1 MIEKIQHATA
11 SSSEGARGLVK
22 GVLACAFQNMA
33 FMLPT
38 GLLYLLV
45 KDLLAGSTSGR
56 TAFYLLGCL
65 GCFALILLTTWFQ
78 YNGTYFT
85 TYKESGT
92 RRLTLAERLRKLP
105 LSFFGK
111 RDLADLTST
120 IMADCEVLEKT
131 CSHFIPGLFG
141 SLISTVIIALS
152 LFAFDWRMAL
162 AALWVTPV
170 SAAIVVGS
178 YRVQDKVQA
187 KTMAAKMACADGIQ
201 EYIET
206 LRDLK
211 ASNAEQRYLS
221 GLSGKIRAVEKQS
234 IAAELETALFVSS
247 ASMVLKLGIASVA
260 LTGSVLLVQG
270 SIDVLTLFLFLMAAS
285 RMYDPMQGALQNLA
299 AVIAMRTNVGRMNEI
314 LDAPLQTGSEQLTNQ
329 GCDIV
334 FDHVGFAYNSGET
347 VLRDVSFT
355 AKQGEVTA
363 LVGPSGGG
371 KTTVSRLAARFW
383 DYQKGSITVGGME
396 VSRIDPEKLMSLY
409 SIVFQDVTLFD
420 NTILE
425 NIRLGRKG
433 ATDEEVLAAAKLAL
447 REGRPVDLAIRE
459 HAVNANNRRYSKV
472 NEIAKYLVPLIPA
485 GGTVMTQCFGE
496 TIVGMMLKEAK
507 LAGKDFR
514 LFCPETRPYFQ
525 GARLT
530 ATVCHDMGFDVTVIT
545 DNMPAFVMER
555 EHVDLFTCAADAI
568 CLDGYVVN
576 KVGTFQNAIVAKYM
590 GIPYFV
596 TGAPDQGH
604 ETVDSIH
611 IEMRDPNFTLQAM
624 GVRTAMEGVK
634 GYYPAF
640 DITPPHLVS
649 GVVTDLGIYSPYDL
663 HRYFTDGSI
672 GKDNLV
678 I

>member
-11 SSSEGARGLVK
+11 SSPEGAKGLVK

-38 GLLYLLV
+38 CLLYFLV
-45 KDLLAGSTSGR
+45 KDLLNDTTSGK
-56 TAFYLLGCL
+56 AVFYLLGCIV
-65 GCFALILLTTWFQ
+65 CFGLILLTTWFQ

-85 TYKESGT
+85 TYKESGI
-92 RRLTLAERLRKLP
+92 RRLALAERLRKLP

-120 IMADCEVLEKT
+120 IMSDCEVLEKT

-162 AALWVTPV
+162 AALWVIPV
-170 SAAIVVGS
+170 SIAIVLGS
-178 YRVQDKVQA
+178 YRVQDRIQA
-187 KTMAAKMACADGIQ
+187 RTMAVKMDCADGIQ

-211 ASNAEQRYLS
+211 ASNAEQGYLS
-221 GLSGKIRAVEKQS
+221 GLSKKIRAVEKQS
-234 IAAELETALFVSS
+234 VAAELETALFVSS
-247 ASMVLKLGIASVA
+247 ASMVLKLGISSVA
-260 LTGSVLLVQG
+260 LTGSVLLVNG

-314 LDAPLQTGSEQLTNQ
+314 LEYPVQTGSETMTNQ

-347 VLRDVSFT
+347 VLKDVSFT

-383 DYQKGSITVGGME
+383 DNQKGCITVGGMDI
-396 VSRIDPEKLMSLY
+396 SKIDPEKLMSLY

-433 ATDEEVLAAAKLAL
+433 ATDEEVLAAAKLANCDEFVEKL
-447 REGRPVDLAIRE
+447 PDKWNTNIGENGCTLSGGERQRISIARAFLKDAPIILLDEATASLDVENETAIQEALSRLIKNKT
-459 HAVNANNRRYSKV
+459 VLI
-472 NEIAKYLVPLIPA
+472 IAHRMRTVA
-485 GGTVMTQCFGE
+485 G
-496 TIVGMMLKEAK
+496 
-507 LAGKDFR
+507 
-514 LFCPETRPYFQ
+514 
-525 GARLT
+525 
-530 ATVCHDMGFDVTVIT
+530 
-545 DNMPAFVMER
+545 
-555 EHVDLFTCAADAI
+555 ADQ
-568 CLDGYVVN
+568 VV
-576 KVGTFQNAIVAKYM
+576 VLSGGIVAE
-590 GIPYFV
+590 
-596 TGAPDQGH
+596 QGSPAELYARKGLYTH
-604 ETVDSIH
+604 MMD
-611 IEMRDPNFTLQAM
+611 LQSASQNW
-624 GVRTAMEGVK
+624 T
-634 GYYPAF
+634 
-640 DITPPHLVS
+640 I
-649 GVVTDLGIYSPYDL
+649 
-663 HRYFTDGSI
+663 
-672 GKDNLV
+672 
-678 I
+678 